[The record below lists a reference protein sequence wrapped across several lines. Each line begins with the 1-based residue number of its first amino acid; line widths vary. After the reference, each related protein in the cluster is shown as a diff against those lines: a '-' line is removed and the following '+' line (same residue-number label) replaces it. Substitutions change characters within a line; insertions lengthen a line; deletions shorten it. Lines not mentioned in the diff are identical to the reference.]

1 MAKSKNTSVSNSEP
15 LLFSTE
21 QYSSEIG
28 NLERLHQY
36 DPYWNEIVLDSSE
49 FLEENKQGISLS
61 QLSQLPTEELV
72 KETENSFTVGQRI
85 FSKKENRKG
94 AIAKVGKSGFK

>member
-1 MAKSKNTSVSNSEP
+1 M
-15 LLFSTE
+15 
-21 QYSSEIG
+21 
-28 NLERLHQY
+28 HQY